1 MTGGNGLDGVWD
13 VHRTGGVLP
22 PMRGI
27 VRKRIE
33 NGRGWTIALG
43 VRLPFVVEG
52 LTLRYPG
59 GGLVD
64 ELVPDGPD
72 AYGGTTRLF
81 GRKVGTFRLTR
92 AAQSSVEGSSTSD
105 A

>member
-1 MTGGNGLDGVWD
+1 
-13 VHRTGGVLP
+13 
-22 PMRGI
+22 
-27 VRKRIE
+27 
-33 NGRGWTIALG
+33 